1 MTSEPVSKPLLRV
14 GDVARITG
22 KSVRAIHLYEELG
35 LLEPARR
42 TSGGFRL
49 FEPSATERI
58 RWIDLLHS
66 MGFSLQDMRGLVKDW
81 WSAELGP
88 EAMQELKTLFERK
101 LEETREAVRRHQQL
115 EKELLEGLAYL
126 QACCECGSPAAVEG
140 CVNCTQDHGMQDE
153 PALVA
158 GITSAPDSA
167 RKRRRPAFVKIEEIE

>member
-1 MTSEPVSKPLLRV
+1 MIQEPVGKPLLRI

-42 TSGGFRL
+42 SSGGFRL
-49 FEPSATERI
+49 FDRSATERI

-81 WSAELGP
+81 WSADLGP
-88 EAMQELKTLFERK
+88 EAMQKLHELFERK
-101 LEETREAVRRHQQL
+101 LEETREAIRRHQQL
-115 EKELLEGLAYL
+115 EKELLEGIAYL
-126 QACCECGSPAAVEG
+126 ETCCGCGSPAAVEG
-140 CVNCTQDHGMQDE
+140 CVNCTQDHGMQEE

-158 GITSAPDSA
+158 GIMSAPDA
-167 RKRRRPAFVKIEEIE
+167 AKKRRRPAFVKVEDIE

>member
-1 MTSEPVSKPLLRV
+1 MIQEPVGKPLLRI

-42 TSGGFRL
+42 SSGGFRL
-49 FEPSATERI
+49 FDRSATERI

-88 EAMQELKTLFERK
+88 EAMQKLHELFERK
-101 LEETREAVRRHQQL
+101 LEETREAIRRHQQL
-115 EKELLEGLAYL
+115 EKELLEGIAYL
-126 QACCECGSPAAVEG
+126 ETCCGCGSPAAVEG
-140 CVNCTQDHGMQDE
+140 CVNCTQDHGMQEE

-158 GITSAPDSA
+158 GIMSAPDA
-167 RKRRRPAFVKIEEIE
+167 AKKRRRPAFVKVEDIE

>member
-1 MTSEPVSKPLLRV
+1 MIQEPVTKQLLRI

-42 TSGGFRL
+42 SSGGFRL
-49 FEPSATERI
+49 FDRSATERI

-81 WSAELGP
+81 WSSDLGP
-88 EAMQELKTLFERK
+88 EAMQKLHELFERK

-115 EKELLEGLAYL
+115 EKELLEGIAYL
-126 QACCECGSPAAVEG
+126 ETCCACGSPAAVEG
-140 CVNCTQDHGMQDE
+140 CVNCTQDHGMQEE

-158 GITSAPDSA
+158 GIMSAPDA
-167 RKRRRPAFVKIEEIE
+167 AKKRRRPAFVKVEEIE

>member
-1 MTSEPVSKPLLRV
+1 MIQEPVSKQLLRI
-14 GDVARITG
+14 GDVARLTG

-42 TSGGFRL
+42 SSGGFRL
-49 FEPSATERI
+49 FDRTATERI

-88 EAMQELKTLFERK
+88 EAMQKLHELFERK

-115 EKELLEGLAYL
+115 EKELLEGIAYL
-126 QACCECGSPAAVEG
+126 EACGACGSPAAVEG
-140 CVNCTQDHGMQDE
+140 CVNCTQDHGMQEE

-158 GITSAPDSA
+158 GITSAPGA
-167 RKRRRPAFVKIEEIE
+167 AKKRRRPAFVKVEEIE